1 MYDVLLFICVYNI
14 PNTQYRTSPAAIII
28 IIIVEYISAD
38 INDVILVQSTYK
50 TMTVVNTIYYNALSF
65 VYAFLNNYV

>member
-28 IIIVEYISAD
+28 IIVEYNISAD
-38 INDVILVQSTYK
+38 INDVILVLSAYK
-50 TMTVVNTIYYNALSF
+50 TMTVVNTIY
-65 VYAFLNNYV
+65 V

>member
-14 PNTQYRTSPAAIII
+14 LNTQYRTSPAAII

-50 TMTVVNTIYYNALSF
+50 TMTVVNTIYNALFF